1 MENKKEQSKTRQLAA
16 KVIFEAF
23 KILKDAGGEMRGKEV
38 MENIQKNIN
47 FNEWESEVYKKSG
60 YIRWQ
65 SILHFFTIDCIKA
78 GFLRKNQ
85 GVWTLTKEGEE
96 TMKLGPVDLLD
107 KATELYWKWAD
118 SAEKLK
124 DENQDELEL
133 KSEAGQLQKANLEQL
148 EDKSVG
154 PGN

>member
-78 GFLRKNQ
+78 GFLRKNK